1 MPAPDAPLSR
11 NETIKRE
18 SHLLRGG
25 IEDGLARKVT
35 GAIEEDD
42 TQLLKFH
49 GTYQQDDRDLRPER
63 GKRRLE
69 KAFSFMVRV
78 RIPGGVLTPA
88 QWLALDAIARDY
100 GNGTL
105 RLTSRQSV
113 QLHGVLKSNL
123 RTVIAAIAAAGL
135 DTRATCGDVNRTVMC
150 TTAPL
155 PSALHAEVLAIA
167 TAISEH
173 LLPQSSAYQEL
184 WLGAEAKA
192 DAGPDGDAEP
202 IYGATYLPRK
212 FKIGLVVPPANDVD
226 VLSQDLGFIAVVEG
240 GALAGFTVTAGG
252 GMGATHGEPATY
264 PRLAEPFGFCTPDQV
279 VAVAEAV
286 LRTQRDYGDRA
297 DRKHA
302 RLKYTIADHGL
313 EWFRSEVEARL
324 GRTLAPPR
332 PFAFTHTG
340 DHFGWSAALSTL
352 TVLVPG
358 GRLTAGEAAPV
369 TEIARRHGGTF
380 RITPNQNLVIA
391 GIAPDQRSTIASV
404 IAGSNLDPAPSPL
417 RGNAMACVALPTCG
431 LALAESERYLPE
443 LATDIDGLLADSGLA
458 GADILLRVSGCP
470 NGCSR
475 PYLAEIGLV
484 GRAPGRYD
492 LHLGGAFDGGRIAPV
507 YRQNLDHG
515 AILDTLAPLFRDYA
529 AERRAGEGFG
539 DFVLRKG
546 YTAPPND

>member
-1 MPAPDAPLSR
+1 MPTQDSPLSR

-63 GKRRLE
+63 GKRKLE

-155 PSALHAEVLAIA
+155 PSGLHAEVLAIA

-173 LLPQSSAYQEL
+173 LLPQSSAYDEL
-184 WLGAEAKA
+184 WLGAEAATDA
-192 DAGPDGDAEP
+192 DAES
-202 IYGATYLPRK
+202 IYGPTYLPRK
-212 FKIGLVVPPANDVD
+212 FKIGLVIPPVNDVD

-264 PRLAEPFGFCTPDQV
+264 PRLAEPFGFCTPDQAV
-279 VAVAEAV
+279 SVAEAV
-286 LRTQRDYGDRA
+286 LRTQRDHGDRS

-313 EWFRSEVEARL
+313 AWFRNEVEARL
-324 GRTLAPPR
+324 GRPLAPPR

-340 DHFGWSAALSTL
+340 DRFGWTADLSTL

-358 GRLTAGEAAPV
+358 GRIATGDATPLV
-369 TEIARRHGGTF
+369 EIARRHNGTF

-391 GIAPDQRSTIASV
+391 GIAPDQRGTIASL
-404 IAGSNLDPAPSPL
+404 IAGSNLDPRPTPL
-417 RGNAMACVALPTCG
+417 RGGAMACVALPTCG
-431 LALAESERYLPE
+431 LALAESERYLPR
-443 LATDIDGLLADSGLA
+443 LAADIDELLARSGLA
-458 GADILLRVSGCP
+458 EAEILLRVSGCP

-492 LHLGGAFDGGRIAPV
+492 LHLGGGHDGARLAPL
-507 YRQNLDHG
+507 YRQNLDHDDILG
-515 AILDTLAPLFRDYA
+515 ALAPLFGDYA
-529 AERRAGEGFG
+529 EERQPGERFG
-539 DFVLRKG
+539 DFVRRKG
-546 YTAPPND
+546 YTASPGD

>member
-1 MPAPDAPLSR
+1 MAEPDAPLSR

-18 SHLLRGG
+18 SRLLRGG
-25 IEDGLARKVT
+25 IEEGLARKVT

-63 GKRRLE
+63 GKRKLE

-88 QWLALDAIARDY
+88 QFLALDAIARDY
-100 GNGTL
+100 GSGTL

-155 PSALHAEVLAIA
+155 PARLHEEVLAIA

-173 LLPQSSAYQEL
+173 LLPQSSAYQEM
-184 WLGAEAKA
+184 WLGTEGGA
-192 DAGPDGDAEP
+192 DGDEEP
-202 IYGATYLPRK
+202 IYGPTYLPRK

-226 VLSQDLGFIAVVEG
+226 VLSQDLGFIAAIER

-252 GMGATHGEPATY
+252 GMGATHGEAATY
-264 PRLAEPFGFCTPDQV
+264 PRLAEPFGFCTPEQA

-313 EWFRSEVEARL
+313 DWFRSEVEARL
-324 GRTLAPPR
+324 GEKLAPPR
-332 PFAFTHTG
+332 PFTLTHTG
-340 DHFGWSAALSTL
+340 DRFGWNAKLGTL

-358 GRLTAGEAAPV
+358 GRLVADDAAPV
-369 TEIARRHGGTF
+369 TALARLHRGTF

-391 GIAPDQRSTIASV
+391 GIAPGARGAIAAA
-404 IAGSNLDPAPSPL
+404 IAGSGLDPAPTKL

-443 LATDIDGLLADSGLA
+443 LAADIDALLAEAGLA
-458 GADILLRVSGCP
+458 KAEILLRVSGCP

-492 LHLGGAFDGGRIAPV
+492 LHLGGGFDGGRLASL
-507 YRQNLDHG
+507 YRPNLDHA
-515 AILDTLAPLFRDYA
+515 AILETLGPLFRDYA
-529 AERRAGEGFG
+529 AERKEGEGFG

-546 YTAPPND
+546 YTAPPNG

>member
-1 MPAPDAPLSR
+1 MTMADPDAPLSR

-18 SHLLRGG
+18 SRLLRGG
-25 IEDGLARKVT
+25 IEEGLARKVT

-63 GKRRLE
+63 GKRKLE

-88 QWLALDAIARDY
+88 QFLALDAIARDF

-155 PSALHAEVLAIA
+155 PPRLHEEVLAIA
-167 TAISEH
+167 TAISEN
-173 LLPQSSAYQEL
+173 LLPQSSAYQEM
-184 WLGAEAKA
+184 WLGEAGGSET
-192 DAGPDGDAEP
+192 DEEP
-202 IYGATYLPRK
+202 IYGPTYLPRK
-212 FKIGLVVPPANDVD
+212 FKIGLIVPPANDVD
-226 VLSQDLGFIAVVEG
+226 VLSQDLGFIAAVERG
-240 GALAGFTVTAGG
+240 TLAGFTVTAGG
-252 GMGATHGEPATY
+252 GMGATHGEAATY
-264 PRLAEPFGFCTPDQV
+264 PRLAEPFGFCTPDQGV
-279 VAVAEAV
+279 SVAEAA

-297 DRKHA
+297 NRKHA
-302 RLKYTIADHGL
+302 RLKYTIADRGL
-313 EWFRSEVEARL
+313 DWFRSEVEARL
-324 GRTLAPPR
+324 AEKLAPPR
-332 PFAFTHTG
+332 PFALTHTG
-340 DHFGWSAALSTL
+340 DRFGWNAKLGTL

-358 GRLTAGEAAPV
+358 GRLVAGDAAPV
-369 TEIARRHGGTF
+369 TALARLHRGTF

-391 GIAPDQRSTIASV
+391 GIAPAERGAIAAA
-404 IAGSNLDPAPSPL
+404 IAGSGLAPAPTPL

-443 LATDIDGLLADSGLA
+443 LAADIDALLAEAGLA
-458 GADILLRVSGCP
+458 KAEILLRVSGCP

-492 LHLGGAFDGGRIAPV
+492 LHLGGGFDGGRLASL
-507 YRQNLDHG
+507 YRPNLDHA
-515 AILDTLAPLFRDYA
+515 AILETLGPLFRDYA
-529 AERRAGEGFG
+529 AERKEGEGFG

-546 YTAPPND
+546 YRAPPEG

>member
-25 IEDGLARKVT
+25 IEEGLSRKVT

-49 GTYQQDDRDLRPER
+49 GSYQQDDRDLRPER
-63 GKRRLE
+63 GKRKLE
-69 KAFSFMVRV
+69 KAFFFMVRV

-123 RTVIAAIAAAGL
+123 RTVIAAVAAAGL

-155 PSALHAEVLAIA
+155 PSRLHAEVLAIA
-167 TAISEH
+167 TAMSEH
-173 LLPQSSAYQEL
+173 LLPRSSAYQEL
-184 WLGAEAKA
+184 WLGAESGT
-192 DAGPDGDAEP
+192 DRDAEP
-202 IYGATYLPRK
+202 IYGPAYLPRK
-212 FKIGLVVPPANDVD
+212 FKIGVVVPPVNDAD
-226 VLSQDLGFIAVVEG
+226 VLSQDLGFIAVIRKG
-240 GALAGFTVTAGG
+240 SLLGFTVAAGG

-264 PRLAEPFGFCTPDQV
+264 PRLAEPFGFCTPDQA

-313 EWFRSEVEARL
+313 EWFRSEVESRL
-324 GRTLAPPR
+324 GKPLAPPR
-332 PFAFTHTG
+332 RFAFAHTG
-340 DHFGWSAALSTL
+340 DRFGWSEDLSAL
-352 TVLVPG
+352 TVLVPS
-358 GRLTAGEAAPV
+358 GRLKAGDGSPIVA
-369 TEIARRHGGTF
+369 IARRHGGTF

-391 GIAPDQRSTIASV
+391 GIAPDQRSAITALIADSD
-404 IAGSNLDPAPSPL
+404 LDPTPTPL
-417 RGNAMACVALPTCG
+417 RGQAMACVALPTCG
-431 LALAESERYLPE
+431 LALAESERYLPQ
-443 LATDIDGLLADSGLA
+443 LTADIDGLLARSGLA
-458 GADILLRVSGCP
+458 GAEILLRVSGCP

-492 LHLGGAFDGGRIAPV
+492 LHLGGGFDGSRLAPV
-507 YRQNLDHG
+507 FRQNLDHAG
-515 AILDTLAPLFRDYA
+515 ILETLAPIFGDYA
-529 AERRAGEGFG
+529 AERKEGERFG
-539 DFVLRKG
+539 DFVLRKA
-546 YTAPPND
+546 YPAAPNG

>member
-1 MPAPDAPLSR
+1 MTMAAPDAPLSR

-63 GKRRLE
+63 GKRKLE

-123 RTVIAAIAAAGL
+123 RIVIAAIAAAGL

-155 PSALHAEVLAIA
+155 PSGLHAEVLAIA

-184 WLGAEAKA
+184 WLGTEA
-192 DAGPDGDAEP
+192 DAGGDAEP
-202 IYGATYLPRK
+202 IYGPTYLPRK

-226 VLSQDLGFIAVVEG
+226 VLSQDLGFIAVIEG

-264 PRLAEPFGFCTPDQV
+264 PRLAEPFGFCTPDQA

-313 EWFRSEVEARL
+313 DWFRSEVEARL
-324 GRTLAPPR
+324 GQKLAPPR

-340 DHFGWSAALSTL
+340 DRFGWTAELSTL

-358 GRLTAGEAAPV
+358 GRLTAGDAAPV

-404 IAGSNLDPAPSPL
+404 IAGSNLDPAPTKL

-431 LALAESERYLPE
+431 LALAESERYLPD
-443 LATDIDGLLADSGLA
+443 LAADIDGLLAASGLA
-458 GADILLRVSGCP
+458 EADILLRVSGCP

-492 LHLGGAFDGGRIAPV
+492 LHLGGGFDGGRLAHL
-507 YRQNLDHG
+507 YRQNLDHA
-515 AILDTLAPLFRDYA
+515 AILETLAPLFREYA
-529 AERRAGEGFG
+529 TERRAGEGFG

>member
-1 MPAPDAPLSR
+1 MAEPDAPLSR

-18 SHLLRGG
+18 SRLLRGG
-25 IEDGLARKVT
+25 IEEGLARKVT

-63 GKRRLE
+63 GKRKLE

-88 QWLALDAIARDY
+88 QFLALDAIARDY
-100 GNGTL
+100 GSGTL

-155 PSALHAEVLAIA
+155 PARLHEEVLAIA

-173 LLPQSSAYQEL
+173 LLPQSSAYQEM
-184 WLGAEAKA
+184 WLGTEGGA
-192 DAGPDGDAEP
+192 DGDEEP
-202 IYGATYLPRK
+202 IYGPTYLPRK

-226 VLSQDLGFIAVVEG
+226 VLSQDLGFIAAIER

-252 GMGATHGEPATY
+252 GMGATHGEAATY
-264 PRLAEPFGFCTPDQV
+264 PRLAEPFGFCTPEQA

-313 EWFRSEVEARL
+313 DWFRSEVEARL
-324 GRTLAPPR
+324 GEKLAPPR
-332 PFAFTHTG
+332 PFALTHTG
-340 DHFGWSAALSTL
+340 DRFGWNAKLGTL

-358 GRLTAGEAAPV
+358 GRLVADDAAPV
-369 TEIARRHGGTF
+369 TALARLHRGTF

-391 GIAPDQRSTIASV
+391 GIAPGARGAIAAA
-404 IAGSNLDPAPSPL
+404 IAGSSLDPAPTKL

-443 LATDIDGLLADSGLA
+443 LAADIDALLAEAGLA
-458 GADILLRVSGCP
+458 KAEILLRVSGCP

-492 LHLGGAFDGGRIAPV
+492 LHLGGGFDGGRLASL
-507 YRQNLDHG
+507 YRPNLDHA
-515 AILDTLAPLFRDYA
+515 AILETLGPLFRDYA
-529 AERRAGEGFG
+529 AERKEGEGFG

-546 YTAPPND
+546 YTAPPNG